1 MSNYTDQHDK
11 IAVHLQE
18 LYKKHR
24 SLDEEIKML
33 YNKFESEQIL
43 NRMKTQK
50 LWLKDEIHRLETELK
65 QLG

>member
-1 MSNYTDQHDK
+1 MSNYTEQHDK

-33 YNKFESEQIL
+33 YNKFDSEQIL

-50 LWLKDEIHRLETELK
+50 LWLKDEIYRLETELK

>member
-1 MSNYTDQHDK
+1 MSNYTEQHDK

-24 SLDEEIKML
+24 TLDEEITLL
-33 YNKFESEQIL
+33 YNNFGGEQIL

>member
-1 MSNYTDQHDK
+1 MSNYTEQHDK
-11 IAVHLQE
+11 LAVHLQE

>member
-11 IAVHLQE
+11 LAVHLQE
-18 LYKKHR
+18 LYKRHR
-24 SLDEEIKML
+24 TLDEEIKVL
-33 YNKFESEQIL
+33 YNKFIEDHEL
-43 NRMKTQK
+43 NLLKTKK

>member
-18 LYKKHR
+18 LCKKHR
-24 SLDEEIKML
+24 LLDEEIKML
-33 YNKFESEQIL
+33 YNKFENEQIL